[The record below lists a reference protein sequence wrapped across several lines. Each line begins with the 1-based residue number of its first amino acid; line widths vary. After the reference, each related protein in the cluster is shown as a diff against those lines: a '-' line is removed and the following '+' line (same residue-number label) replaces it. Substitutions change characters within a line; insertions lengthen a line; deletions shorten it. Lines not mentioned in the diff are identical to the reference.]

1 VWFDPTI
8 TDILRNILPGL
19 DGFFFWVSELGGEIL
34 YIALLLI
41 IYWAYNKKEAVL
53 ATFILIFS
61 VVSNFWLKV
70 MIAKERPPSS
80 NWLPGADAPNY
91 STPSGHA
98 QNSVTIYGWFT
109 ARVKTW
115 WMALIAI
122 ALTVLVGISRI
133 YIGVHYLE
141 DVLLGWGIG
150 ILTVLV
156 FIYLER
162 PARAFLSRY
171 NTQHLLLGLMFIGF
185 LLTLIAAL
193 LPQPPNDNFGAYGGL
208 TMGFPLGLILEM
220 RFVNFT
226 NEPYEGETWRLLLR
240 VVIGLILVIGVMFGL
255 APILSTDEIWLRA
268 LRYILIVVTGI
279 FIWPAIFKKVNL

>member
-80 NWLPGADAPNY
+80 NWLPGTDAPNY

-98 QNSVTIYGWFT
+98 
-109 ARVKTW
+109 
-115 WMALIAI
+115 MALIAI
-122 ALTVLVGISRI
+122 AFTVLVGISRI